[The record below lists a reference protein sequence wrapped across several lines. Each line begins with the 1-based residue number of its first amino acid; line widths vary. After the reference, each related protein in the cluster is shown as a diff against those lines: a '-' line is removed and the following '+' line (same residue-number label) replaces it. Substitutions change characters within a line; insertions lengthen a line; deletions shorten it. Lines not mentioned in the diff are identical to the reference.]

1 MIIIKLPNSFTV
13 YTDKIENVGYI
24 DFKLCFNTGLVYE
37 QDNQYGITHLL
48 EHMLFRGIGKC
59 DYESLEKCFR
69 NMGTEV
75 YGKTGYD
82 YLSLSFSVLPAKI
95 NEVLLYLN
103 ELYSVPNWTSDDLRK
118 EKEIIIHE
126 LNIKETN
133 LSKRIRFIYDNILLN
148 KSVMGCASS
157 IKNISLSLLKKY
169 HSKIIN
175 PNNSTLFIS
184 GDISDES
191 INTVYA
197 FLSKI
202 KNNNEQALS
211 TQNTLIPQSAFNRK
225 NCYCLDYDNYD
236 YSDLYINFDVDS
248 KNQSAARFIQY
259 YLSGYTSPL
268 SEIMIDENT
277 FSYELY
283 SHLDE
288 WKDFSILSFAITC
301 KYDCLCKVID
311 TFKSA
316 LLNLINDFSE
326 DKYNETVD
334 FIMLEKRKA
343 LSNPEMMNELKFCKY
358 FYGIDYEIPTY
369 RQVLDAMKSVFSS
382 KNLTVYSTYC
392 INRKNVVNSILEL
405 SNAL

>member
-24 DFKLCFNTGLVYE
+24 DFKLCFNAGLVYE

-48 EHMLFRGIGKC
+48 EHMLFRGIGKY

-103 ELYSVPNWTSDDLRK
+103 ELYSVPNWTGDDLRK

-126 LNIKETN
+126 LKLKETN
-133 LSKRIRFIYDNILLN
+133 LSKRIRFIYDNKLLN

-157 IKNISLSLLKKY
+157 IKNISLSQLKKY
-169 HSKIIN
+169 HSRIIN

-202 KNNNEQALS
+202 KNNNEQTLAA
-211 TQNTLIPQSAFNRK
+211 QNTLIPQSAFNRK

-248 KNQSAARFIQY
+248 QNQSAARFIQY

-268 SEIMIDENT
+268 SEIMIDENAY
-277 FSYELY
+277 SYELY

-288 WKDFSILSFAITC
+288 WKDFSIFSFAITC

-326 DKYNETVD
+326 EKYNETVD

-358 FYGIDYEIPTY
+358 FYGIDDEIPTY
-369 RQVLDAMKSVFSS
+369 RQVLDTMKSVFSN

-392 INRKNVVNSILEL
+392 INRKNVANSILEL